1 LFKTGTNVVV
11 NTHGG
16 KLWSD
21 YHAIFLRFRRIAG
34 RRWPTDDWQEPADQG
49 EVIGSES
56 LYIDGKVEGAITL
69 PDSRVTVSR
78 NKQVSAN
85 ITAREVV
92 VFSKVSGNINASDR
106 VDIRSEGSTGDMSAQ
121 RITIGDSAFLKGSMD
136 NQ

>member
-1 LFKTGTNVVV
+1 
-11 NTHGG
+11 
-16 KLWSD
+16 
-21 YHAIFLRFRRIAG
+21 
-34 RRWPTDDWQEPADQG
+34 
-49 EVIGSES
+49 

-106 VDIRSEGSTGDMSAQ
+106 ADIRSEGSTGDMSAQ
-121 RITIGDSAFLKGSMD
+121 HITIGDSAFLKGSMD